1 MLYWVGPRDSDISYT
16 GDMFDGAITLFGDE
30 INNNSSAYCKHYHS
44 RVNHNIID
52 VDQDSFTFTEIAN
65 RIEKDKEA
73 KFIFYNPNIVFKTE
87 KLSEFRKY
95 ILCLNDVNLMRQ
107 LNNKIRFRKLFEDL
121 VNMLVCMTVTSEQC
135 QYENLRE
142 MFKITDKETKFVV
155 QAPVAS
161 GGYGTFILNS
171 DNGNEIRKE
180 IIPGGEYLVS
190 EFIQNSVPVNSHIII
205 FKDDIL
211 FTPSSVQI
219 MKESDDRLFYRGA
232 DFITY
237 KKIPEHKRKIFEKE
251 VSVVGRKL
259 QQMGYR
265 GICGID
271 GMITEDDVYILEV
284 NNRFQASTPLINL
297 SLSKVG
303 LPSLHKLNCQAFEDG
318 GVSKQ
323 LLDVIPNLDVSYS
336 NYVFT
341 SGDVDFHLV
350 HFYERVRANQGNR
363 YIEELVEDG
372 YSKSQTSERY
382 AYQFKIIFN
391 TNITGIDGNN
401 EIIIHNDIEEPS
413 KEFYRKVEKKEYLYM
428 KVALLNQGL
437 YFTSKAIKQLEENGG
452 IRPGTNCSV
461 DVLMDDDI
469 VINCPVNNKFTDFS
483 PFSVEIQ
490 NGKLALFYY
499 HSFLKNIKINP
510 VDVYSMKRTQNGVQF
525 AAIANMSSD
534 RLRLHH
540 TNACIFKREGKGC
553 AFCDIRMEQQ
563 HIALEDIYEVIDF
576 YLEFTKF
583 EHFLVGGQSEI
594 SSTEYDYIISTIKYI
609 RGKSDKK
616 IYVMCLPPK
625 DKSVIKELYDAGAT
639 EIAFNIEIFNRSLAA
654 EIMPGKGQLPLSQYM
669 EALKEGVVVWGK
681 GGEVRSIVLVGVEN
695 DKTFFQGVEL
705 LAKNYVQPILSVFR
719 PLPRTEMFDNI
730 PPSNKYLID
739 VYNKAENICAKYGVT
754 LGPSCVQCQNNTLS
768 LPERYR

>member
-16 GDMFDGAITLFGDE
+16 GRMFDGAITLFGNE
-30 INNNSSAYCKHYHS
+30 TNKYSSAYCKHYHS

-52 VDQDSFTFTEIAN
+52 VDQNSFTFTEIDK
-65 RIEKDKEA
+65 RIKEDQNA
-73 KFIFYNPNIVFKTE
+73 KFIFYNPNILSKIK
-87 KLSEFRKY
+87 KLPELRKY
-95 ILCLNDVNLMRQ
+95 ILCLNDLDLMRQ
-107 LNNKIRFRKLFEDL
+107 LDNKISFRRLFENQ
-121 VNMLVCMTVTSEQC
+121 VNMLDCKTVTSVQC
-135 QYENLRE
+135 QYENLIK
-142 MFKITDKETKFVV
+142 MFNITDAKARFVV

-161 GGYGTFILNS
+161 GGYGTFILDS
-171 DNGNEIRKE
+171 DNECEIQKK
-180 IIPGGEYLVS
+180 IVLGGEYLVS
-190 EFIQNSVPVNSHIII
+190 KFIQHSISVNSHIII

-211 FTPSSVQI
+211 FTPCSVQI
-219 MKESDDRLFYRGA
+219 MKENDNRLFYRGA

-237 KKIPEHKRKIFEKE
+237 KKIPEHKRKMFEKE
-251 VSVVGRKL
+251 LFVVGKKL

-271 GMITEDDVYILEV
+271 GMITEDEIYILEV

-297 SLSKVG
+297 SLSKFG
-303 LPSLHKLNCQAFEDG
+303 LPSLHELNCQAFEDG
-318 GVSKQ
+318 SVSKQ
-323 LLDVIPNLDVSYS
+323 LLDVISNLDVSYS

-350 HFYERVRANQGNR
+350 HFYDRLCANRGNK
-363 YIEELVEDG
+363 YIEDIVKDG
-372 YSKSQTSERY
+372 YRRSQPRERD
-382 AYQFKIIFN
+382 AYLFKIIFN

-401 EIIIHNDIEEPS
+401 EIVIHNDIEEPS
-413 KEFYRKVEKKEYLYM
+413 MDFYRKVEKKDFLYM

-437 YFTSKAIKQLEENGG
+437 YFTSEAVKQLEENGG

-461 DVLMDDDI
+461 DVLLGDNT

-483 PFSVEIQ
+483 PFSVDIQ
-490 NGKLALFYY
+490 NGELALFYY
-499 HSFLKNIKINP
+499 KSFLKNIRINP
-510 VDVYSMKRTQNGVQF
+510 VDIYSVKKTKNDVRF

-553 AFCDIRMEQQ
+553 AFCDIKMENQY
-563 HIALEDIYEVIDF
+563 IALEDIYEVIDF
-576 YLEFTKF
+576 YLEYTEF

-594 SSTEYDYIISTIKYI
+594 SSTEYSYIIATVKYI
-609 RGKSDKK
+609 RKKSNKR

-625 DKSVIKELYDAGAT
+625 DISVIKELYDAGAT
-639 EIAFNIEIFNRSLAA
+639 EIAFNIEIFDRSLAV
-654 EIMPGKGQLPLSQYM
+654 EIMPGKGWLSLNQYM
-669 EALKEGVVVWGK
+669 EALKEGVAVLGK
-681 GGEVRSIVLVGVEN
+681 SGDVRSIVLVGLEN
-695 DKTFFQGVEL
+695 DETFFQGVDL

-719 PLPRTEMFDNI
+719 PLPETKMFDSI
-730 PPSNKYLID
+730 PPSNQYLID
-739 VYNKAENICAKYGVT
+739 VYNKAEKICAKYGVT